1 MSVETGF
8 LVLCRGV
15 YEWRA
20 SVEEIVVRGEG
31 DGRRGGGRGGGRE
44 RAGTGEMEGLGEV
57 GRRMWVA
64 EEGCFVVARDYD
76 DDDDEGEVIVCDD
89 VDQEGDES

>member
-20 SVEEIVVRGEG
+20 SVEEVVVRGEG
-31 DGRRGGGRGGGRE
+31 DGRRGGGRG
-44 RAGTGEMEGLGEV
+44 RAATGEMEGLGEV

-64 EEGCFVVARDYD
+64 EEGCVVIAR
-76 DDDDEGEVIVCDD
+76 DDDDEGDNEGEVGEVNVRDD
-89 VDQEGDES
+89 GDHEGDES